1 MDSMNTASSPKKP
14 VPAGPKKPLSAG
26 GGSPA
31 AWGEA
36 AACPGEVFFTR
47 QAQMLKK
54 SVRDQREQAMMVQ
67 AAPRTPLV
75 VIQPQLLLHLLMRL
89 LARPARLDR
98 SGQPAPGR
106 GDGMIRQVVSAFSLL
121 PFLADQPDAFA
132 WVAPPARRS
141 GAVPGNPRSGRRRR
155 PETR

>member
-1 MDSMNTASSPKKP
+1 
-14 VPAGPKKPLSAG
+14 
-26 GGSPA
+26 
-31 AWGEA
+31 
-36 AACPGEVFFTR
+36 
-47 QAQMLKK
+47 
-54 SVRDQREQAMMVQ
+54 MMVQ

-75 VIQPQLLLHLLMRL
+75 VIQPQLLLHLLVRL

-98 SGQPAPGR
+98 SGQPLAR
-106 GDGMIRQVVSAFSLL
+106 SADGIIRQVVSAFSVL